1 MNTGEGVITS
11 ETRADESPEAMQIYE
26 QQVSQGEER
35 VRESRESIVLGVNG
49 RGEELEDTGGAQ
61 EDEESLIKKRLRK
74 QAKVVHR
81 PITGRPG

>member
-1 MNTGEGVITS
+1 M
-11 ETRADESPEAMQIYE
+11 
-26 QQVSQGEER
+26 
-35 VRESRESIVLGVNG
+35 LGVNG